1 MNVQMKLLSGVTCLT
16 ILAILCGVIGL
27 WQVKTIEIQINEISD
42 VVTPTIETSDDVIY
56 YATEM
61 QKLVVEML
69 ADEEI
74 EDVNTLFGEF
84 EDAEKK
90 FNDSVNELSTIVV
103 STEMKD
109 RVASLVDE
117 RDALSTAARDMFNAH
132 ILELEKEI
140 ESESQQALM
149 DAQGDQLAD
158 QLLELSESNE
168 AEMAA
173 AEERGDTLTASGIA
187 TVVQMNEILGE
198 LFERDYPMVEA
209 ALKLRTIVNGLEAA
223 VAEVM
228 ASEDASKIDS
238 LENAYLSI
246 VATADPHFVSLANN
260 SESDADRTNVAG
272 LQAQFTKWVALASG
286 EGKMFDIHRST
297 LANEVLADE
306 LAEKVDEIGDNLV
319 NQINVIG
326 DAADVLSDGAD
337 ETAAQLVTTA
347 TLMLAGIG
355 ILTLSLAVGLIAI
368 IIRTVIRPLNDITQV
383 VGELAGGNL
392 SIDVP
397 HGDRKDEIGK
407 IASAVEVFRQSGNDR
422 ERLEAQAA
430 EANETQNRRQNTI
443 EGLINDFRGTMHNV
457 LEEVLSDSE
466 NMKQSAVQLNNIS
479 EKTEAIAG
487 DAATASADANS
498 NVQTVASATEEL
510 SSSIQEI
517 GVQIASGARQ
527 TSDATASAKDV
538 DSKVTSLSEA
548 AHQIGQVVELIS
560 DIAEQTNLL
569 ALNATIEAARAGESG
584 KGFAVVASEV
594 KSLAQQTANAT
605 EEISKQINAIQSST
619 NDAVVGIGGIA
630 TSMGDISVFM
640 TSMATSVE
648 EQTAATAE
656 IARNIQGAADGTMSV
671 SDNIGK
677 VNSAVVDTKSSAH
690 TVLSSSEDLSRKS
703 VVMRREV
710 ETFLAAVEAA

>member
-1 MNVQMKLLSGVTCLT
+1 MNVQTKLLAGVTSLT
-16 ILAILCGVIGL
+16 MLAILCGALGL
-27 WQVKTIEIQINEISD
+27 WQVKTIEVQINEISD
-42 VVTPTIETSDDVIY
+42 VVTPTIETADDVIY
-56 YATEM
+56 YATDM

-74 EDVNTLFGEF
+74 EDVNVLFGEF
-84 EDAEKK
+84 QAAETK
-90 FNDSVNELSTIVV
+90 FNAAVNELATVVV

-109 RVASLVDE
+109 RVAALVDE
-117 RDALSTAARDMFNAH
+117 RTALSKTARDMYKAH
-132 ILELEKEI
+132 ILELENEI
-140 ESESQQALM
+140 ESESQQARM
-149 DAQGDQLAD
+149 DAQGDQLAE
-158 QLLELSESNE
+158 QLLALSESNE

-173 AEERGDTLTASGIA
+173 AENRGDDLAASGSA
-187 TVVQMNEILGE
+187 TVGQMNELLGE

-209 ALKLRTIVNGLEAA
+209 ALKLRSIVNGLEAA

-228 ASEDASKIDS
+228 AEEDASKVDGLEDAYLKIAKTAEPHFES
-238 LENAYLSI
+238 LEKNVESDQDRTI
-246 VATADPHFVSLANN
+246 VAELKSSFAD
-260 SESDADRTNVAG
+260 
-272 LQAQFTKWVALASG
+272 WVALASG
-286 EGKMFDIHRST
+286 DGKMFDIHRST
-297 LANEVLADE
+297 LKNEVLADQ

-326 DAADVLSDGAD
+326 DAADVLADGAD
-337 ETAAQLVTTA
+337 EKAAELVNTA
-347 TLMLAGIG
+347 TLLLLGIG
-355 ILTLSLAVGLIAI
+355 LLTLGLASGLIAI
-368 IIRTVIRPLNDITQV
+368 ILRTVIRPLNDITTI

-392 SIDVP
+392 SVEVP
-397 HGDRKDEIGK
+397 HGGRQDEIGK
-407 IASAVEVFRQSGNDR
+407 IASAVAVFRQSGLER
-422 ERLEAQAA
+422 ERLEAEAA
-430 EANETQNRRQNTI
+430 EANEKQNRRQNTI

-466 NMKQSAVQLNNIS
+466 NMKQSAVQLNTIS
-479 EKTEAIAG
+479 EETESIAG
-487 DAATASADANS
+487 SAATASSETNA

-517 GVQIASGARQ
+517 GVQVASGAKQ
-527 TSDATASAKDV
+527 TADATASAKDV
-538 DSKVTSLSEA
+538 DGKVTSLSEA

-605 EEISKQINAIQSST
+605 EEISKQITAIQSST

-630 TSMGDISVFM
+630 TSMGDISEFM
-640 TSMATSVE
+640 TSMATAVE
-648 EQTAATAE
+648 EQTAATAD
-656 IARNIQGAADGTMSV
+656 IARNIQGAADGTMAM
-671 SDNIGK
+671 SDNIDK
-677 VNSAVVDTKSSAH
+677 VNSAVAETKSSAH

-703 VVMRREV
+703 VDMRREV